1 MASFQMA
8 KAHTK
13 WAIWDKSEGG
23 HARRSK
29 NANFSHKLM
38 TGYPY
43 PIPHPL
49 KQDSIKVWKIIDQV

>member
-49 KQDSIKVWKIIDQV
+49 KQDSIKVW